1 MVKDNFWWITL
12 CCLLVIASTAGWSV
26 PLRVAVCANAVAL
39 LMDQTYHSLML
50 GCVAGDDTII
60 VVTRNEEDARLLASN
75 IQIDGK

>member
-39 LMDQTYHSLML
+39 LMD
-50 GCVAGDDTII
+50 
-60 VVTRNEEDARLLASN
+60 VTRDAVALYKTR
-75 IQIDGK
+75 KRH